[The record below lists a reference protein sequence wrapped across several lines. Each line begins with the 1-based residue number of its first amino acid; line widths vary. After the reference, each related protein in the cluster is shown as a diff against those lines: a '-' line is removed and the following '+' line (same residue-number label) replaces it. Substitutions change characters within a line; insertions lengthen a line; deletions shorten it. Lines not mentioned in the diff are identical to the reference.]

1 MGRFMTNTETMK
13 LFEEIDEMKE
23 ANTLTQE
30 VLAKEINAI
39 HSKIVEKLAFLVY
52 SNTRMYRKFPNYEDL
67 VQEGFIGLLRA
78 VRKFNHKLFP
88 NFFVYSERWIRHSV
102 KRAASRFD
110 IVYNPNKS
118 RVVYAEP
125 SDLGLEEEINDT
137 PENVFFNNERS
148 DRIEKVLCDFPD
160 RDREI
165 VKRIFGLGEY
175 HHQPQTLREI
185 GPIFDLTHERI
196 RQIKNKVIAKLRKN
210 ESLGELF

>member
-1 MGRFMTNTETMK
+1 MTNTETIE
-13 LFEEIDEMKE
+13 LFKQIDEMKE
-23 ANTLTQE
+23 ANILPQE

-39 HSKIVEKLAFLVY
+39 HSKIVEGLSFLVY
-52 SNTRMYRKFPNYEDL
+52 SNTKMYRKFPNYEDL

-78 VRKFNHKLFP
+78 VRKFDHTLFP

-110 IVYNPNKS
+110 IVYNPNKN

-125 SDLGLEEEINDT
+125 SELGIEEEIEDT
-137 PENVFFNNERS
+137 PEQVFFDKERGN
-148 DRIEKVLCDFPD
+148 RIEEVLCEFPD

-165 VKRIFGLGEY
+165 VKRIFGLGDY
-175 HHQPQTLREI
+175 RHQPQTLREI
-185 GPIFDLTHERI
+185 GPMFDLTHERI

-210 ESLGELF
+210 ESLNELF